1 MIGRLVGCVVLGL
14 AALPVVAA
22 EDINFSDLQ
31 RPGAGLSR
39 SAVVPGLAKE
49 GASFVSRFND
59 VDSARVEDLRRARAA
74 AASYSSSSSS
84 SSSLSSSSSSS
95 SQKSAPSN
103 KTFVC
108 RIYCNS
114 SSGPQ
119 ITREFTGPDRATVA
133 RMIDDN
139 GHTICR
145 DSGMARASSSR
156 FDPSQCRE
164 K

>member
-1 MIGRLVGCVVLGL
+1 MIVRLLCSLSLGL
-14 AALPVVAA
+14 VVQKGLA

-31 RPGAGLSR
+31 RPGPGLSR
-39 SAVVPGLAKE
+39 SASVPGLAKE
-49 GASFVSRFND
+49 GAIFVSRFNE
-59 VDSARVEDLRRARAA
+59 VDSARIEDLKRARAA

-84 SSSLSSSSSSS
+84 TSSSSSNS

-108 RIYCNS
+108 RIYCNN

-119 ITREFTGPDRATVA
+119 ITREFTGPDRAAVA

-139 GHTICR
+139 AHNICR
-145 DSGMARASSSR
+145 DSGMSRASSSR

>member
-1 MIGRLVGCVVLGL
+1 MIVRLICSVSLGL
-14 AALPVVAA
+14 VLLPVLA

-39 SAVVPGLAKE
+39 SASVPGLAKE
-49 GASFVSRFND
+49 GASFVSRFSE
-59 VDSARVEDLRRARAA
+59 VDSARIEDLRRSRAA
-74 AASYSSSSSS
+74 AASSSSSS
-84 SSSLSSSSSSS
+84 SSTSSSSSSSS
-95 SQKSAPSN
+95 SQKSSQSN
-103 KTFVC
+103 KTFIC

-114 SSGPQ
+114 NTGPV
-119 ITREFTGPDRATVA
+119 ITQEFIGPDRATVA
-133 RMIDDN
+133 RIIDDN

-145 DSGMARASSSR
+145 NSGMSRASSSR

>member
-1 MIGRLVGCVVLGL
+1 MIVRLVCVLVMGL
-14 AALPVVAA
+14 AVLPGLA

-31 RPGAGLSR
+31 RPGVGLSR
-39 SAVVPGLAKE
+39 SASVPGLASE
-49 GASFVSRFND
+49 GASFIGRFSE
-59 VDSARVEDLRRARAA
+59 VDSGRVEDLRHSRS
-74 AASYSSSSSS
+74 AASTSSSST
-84 SSSLSSSSSSS
+84 SSSS

-114 SSGPQ
+114 GSGPQ
-119 ITREFTGPDRATVA
+119 ITREFSGLNREAVA

-139 GHTICR
+139 SHSICR
-145 DSGMARASSSR
+145 DSGMSRSSNIR
-156 FDPSQCRE
+156 FDASQCRE